1 VHTEFSL
8 GNLKE
13 KDILEDLDVGG
24 MTILEWI
31 VKK

>member
-1 VHTEFSL
+1 MHTEFSL

-13 KDILEDLDVGG
+13 KDKLEDLGVGG